1 MNRTCKTLIQALL
14 AGTALTQPGPVRAG
28 ELPSGAT
35 TVQGS
40 VGIATPSANQ
50 MTIQQ
55 TTQNAIVNWQSFSV
69 GAGSRVDITQP
80 STSSA
85 LLNRVSGSATST
97 IAGQI
102 NANGQVYLVNP
113 NGIVITPTGIV
124 RAAGFVA
131 STLDIADQDFVAGRR
146 VFRGNGQSAAVTN
159 QGTIEIQR
167 GGYAAL
173 LGGRVENSGLI
184 SVPMGRV
191 GLGAGEQATLD
202 LSGDGFLQVA
212 LPSKGDGSDAA
223 LIQHSGRIAAAGG
236 QVVMQAAT
244 ARDAARNAIN
254 LSGVVEARSVGGRN
268 GAIVLGGGD
277 GGKVTVSGRLDTSA
291 RTAVARA
298 TARPPGRGGT
308 ITVTGDDI
316 QLKGAALLADGQAG
330 GGTISVGGG
339 FQGQGPLQRATTT
352 TVDSATTIS
361 ANAGQTGNGGNVV
374 LWSDHR
380 TDFAGRISATGGAQ
394 SGDGGQAEV
403 SGKMLLA
410 YTGSTDLTAAKGTF
424 GTLLLDPYNVT
435 ISSGASTGTGFTATG
450 NDSVINATTLQNALR
465 SANVTVT
472 TGGSASPGTQAGDI
486 TVAAPLT
493 WGSGTGGTATTLTL
507 NAYRSILV
515 NANLTVNGDGGLS
528 LNTNQGG
535 TGGLLSFG
543 TGASASFTGANASQ
557 TLQVNFLSYT
567 LVSNVTQLGALL
579 LNPRTAGSRVAL
591 ATDFDVSGALPL
603 SAPVNTLPNGTSVD
617 FSGML
622 QGLGHTIN
630 GLTVNASGPY
640 AGLFGRVQ
648 NATISNLNLTN
659 LNVTSTY
666 GGTGNV
672 FVGGLVGEAVNS
684 NISGVTVSGNISGST
699 RSASAGFSYVG
710 GLVGI
715 NSGQI
720 TQSSSSGVVRGGVA
734 IEAETGGL
742 VGRNLDPGSIVQSFS
757 SSNVIGS
764 AASGISADT
773 GGLIGWNT
781 SSGAVRQAYATGTVR
796 GGDVS
801 GDGSSSFTG
810 GLIGYNTGS
819 GVVQQAYANGAVQG
833 GSATQTSATGGLIGN
848 LSDGSLDQTFATG
861 RVTSGSGSTVS
872 TGGLIGFAG
881 SSNVSASYWDL
892 TSTGQTAAAGN
903 ATSLSGAAGLTT
915 TDFQNAST
923 FVQRA
928 TNQGY
933 DFQTVF
939 NPPSTGAY
947 PTLRGVPRTTTTTAN
962 NATRASD
969 LNSASVTPNVTTI
982 VSGSTTP
989 TSTPKDSID
998 LGGGSSSK
1006 PVAAAP
1012 AASGGGG
1019 SATRATALST
1029 LTNVVSASRV
1039 LESKF
1044 GGCNNSGSVGLGG
1057 ATNCF
1062 GNALDAFADELDL
1075 QAQQLPP
1082 AFRGL
1087 PAVIRQA
1094 ARQVRAARTVTEARA
1109 AVQVALVAVKKA
1121 ISLVRADDPAVA
1133 RIQVR
1138 QGNAIYTALQVAD
1151 NRLSRAVGL

>member
-14 AGTALTQPGPVRAG
+14 AGTALTQPSPMRAG
-28 ELPSGAT
+28 ELPTGAT
-35 TVQGS
+35 TVHGS

-55 TTQNAIVNWQSFSV
+55 TTPNAIVNWQSFSV
-69 GAGSRVDITQP
+69 GAGSRVDISQP
-80 STSSA
+80 SASSA

-131 STLDIADQDFVAGRR
+131 STLDIANQDFVAGRR

-212 LPSKGDGSDAA
+212 LPSKADGSDAA
-223 LIQHSGRIAAAGG
+223 LIQHSGRIAAVGG

-244 ARDAARNAIN
+244 ARNAARNAIN
-254 LSGVVEARSVGGRN
+254 LSGIVEAHSVSGRN

-277 GGKVTVSGRLDTSA
+277 GGKVMVSGRLDTSA
-291 RTAVARA
+291 RTSARA
-298 TARPPGRGGT
+298 ATRPPARGGT

-380 TDFAGRISATGGAQ
+380 TDFAGRISAMGGAQ

-435 ISSGASTGTGFTATG
+435 ISSGASTGTSFTATG
-450 NDSVINATTLQNALR
+450 NDSVISATTLQTALR

-472 TGGSASPGTQAGDI
+472 TGGAGSPGTQAGDI

-493 WGSGTGGTATTLTL
+493 WGTGTGGTATTLTL

-543 TGASASFTGANASQ
+543 TGASASFTGGTNP
-557 TLQVNFLSYT
+557 TLSINGNPYLIVNS
-567 LVSNVTQLGALL
+567 VARLGALL
-579 LNPRTAGSRVAL
+579 ADPASANLRLAL
-591 ATDFDVSGALPL
+591 ANNVDATGVTLVRPVNTALNGTSIDFSGALE
-603 SAPVNTLPNGTSVD
+603 
-617 FSGML
+617 
-622 QGLGHTIN
+622 GLGHTVN
-630 GLTVNASGPY
+630 GLTINSSGVY
-640 AGLFGRVQ
+640 AGLFGRTQ

-659 LNVTSTY
+659 VNIRGAYT
-666 GGTGNV
+666 GTD
-672 FVGGLVGEAVNS
+672 A
-684 NISGVTVSGNISGST
+684 
-699 RSASAGFSYVG
+699 SYVG
-710 GLVGI
+710 GLVGLASNTTI
-715 NSGQI
+715 SGVNV
-720 TQSSSSGVVRGGVA
+720 SGVVTNVSTA
-734 IEAETGGL
+734 ASTAATGGL
-742 VGRNLDPGSIVQSFS
+742 VGTLSSGTVVQSAS
-757 SSNVIGS
+757 TANVVGGNG
-764 AASGISADT
+764 AVAST
-773 GGLIGWNT
+773 GGLIGQN
-781 SSGAVRQAYATGTVR
+781 SGIVSQSYATGAVAAGNATAGFSDAGGLIGTNTGQVSQSYATGNVTGGTSTVT
-796 GGDVS
+796 GTS
-801 GDGSSSFTG
+801 GEVGSGSFTG
-810 GLIGYNTGS
+810 GLIGYSGPGS
-819 GVVQQAYANGAVQG
+819 RIDQSYATGAVRG
-833 GSATQTSATGGLIGN
+833 GAGPSSNSYSGGLIGYN
-848 LSDGSLDQTFATG
+848 ESTLNQTYATG
-861 RVTSGSGSTVS
+861 RVASGSGTFIF
-872 TGGLIGFAG
+872 TGGLLGYNTG
-881 SSNVSASYWDL
+881 TTQASFYDR

-903 ATSLSGAAGLTT
+903 TASLTGTTDLTT
-915 TDFQNAST
+915 ADFQNATT
-923 FVQRA
+923 FVPLA
-928 TNQGY
+928 TRQGY

-939 NPPSTGAY
+939 NPPSTGVY
-947 PTLRGVPRTTTTTAN
+947 PTLRGVPRTTSTTNSAAQAN
-962 NATRASD
+962 N
-969 LNSASVTPNVTTI
+969 LNSASVTPNITTI
-982 VSGSTTP
+982 VSSSTTP
-989 TSTPKDSID
+989 TTAPKDSID
-998 LGGGSSSK
+998 LAGGSSSK
-1006 PVAAAP
+1006 PVGAAP
-1012 AASGGGG
+1012 AASGGNG
-1019 SATRATALST
+1019 ATRAAALST
-1029 LTNVVSASRV
+1029 LTSVVSASRV
-1039 LESKF
+1039 LESRF
-1044 GGCNNSGSVGLGG
+1044 GGCNTTGGGGLPG

-1062 GNALDAFADELDL
+1062 GNALDAFADELEL
-1075 QAQQLPP
+1075 QVQQLPP

-1094 ARQVRAARTVTEARA
+1094 ASQVRAARTVGEARA
-1109 AVQVALVAVKKA
+1109 AVRVALVAVRKA
-1121 ISLVRADDPAVA
+1121 ISLVRADDSDVA

-1138 QGNAIYTALQVAD
+1138 QGNAIYTALETAD